1 MAASAAAR
9 TRRGSRKVADEVS
22 IKGPLYH
29 GVSRRAFF
37 TSFGGGVVVALPESP
52 DAFADAVWEDIAPYY
67 EALATSPLD
76 RTNVEAWLADWSLFE
91 SLLSEAGALAGFAYT
106 CDTSDPAREAAELR
120 FGTQISPKAR
130 EQRVRLQERLVQ
142 LDYVRPGLE
151 TTVERFRNQMQL
163 FASANVPLF
172 ADLSKLETEWSKVNG
187 AMTVEWDGEVK
198 TPAQLLPFLEST
210 DRAVRERAFKLR
222 ARPYIDRRP
231 VLADIFDRMYD
242 LRQQVARNAGLANFR
257 DYAHLEKNRFDYTPD
272 DCLRF
277 HEAVES
283 AVLPAVERLMRRR
296 RALMG
301 FDSLRPWDLPADA
314 RGRAPLKPF
323 QDIATFIDRAGDVFA
338 HVDPEFRSYY
348 RRMADAGLL
357 DLDNRKGK
365 APGGYCDTL
374 AFRKMPLIFMN
385 AVGVDEDVRTLLH
398 ESGHAFH
405 SFEASTL
412 PLLFQRHPGSEM
424 AEVASMSMEL
434 LATPFIDTDNGGY
447 YREDDAVRSR
457 ADLLEGIVLFFP
469 HCASVDAFQHW
480 IYLNDDGRDADAR
493 DRKWLELRRR
503 FEGSSVDWSGL
514 DSERIARWYQQPHF
528 FGSPFYYIEY
538 GIAQL
543 GALQVW
549 RNSLRDPQ
557 DAVRNYRAALALGAT
572 KPLPELFKAAGAR
585 LIFDSEG
592 MRELI
597 TVVEEE
603 LAKLH
608 D

>member
-1 MAASAAAR
+1 
-9 TRRGSRKVADEVS
+9 
-22 IKGPLYH
+22 
-29 GVSRRAFF
+29 
-37 TSFGGGVVVALPESP
+37 VVALPESP
-52 DAFADAVWEDIAPYY
+52 DAFQEATWEDIAPYY
-67 EALATSPLD
+67 DALATRPLD

-91 SLLSEAGALAGFAYT
+91 SLLSEAGALVGFAYS
-106 CDTSDPAREAAELR
+106 CDTADPAREAAELR
-120 FGTQISPKAR
+120 FGTQISPRAR

-151 TTVERFRNQMQL
+151 TMVQRFSNQMRL
-163 FASANVPLF
+163 FAPANVPLF
-172 ADLSKLETEWSKVNG
+172 ADLAKLETEWSKVNG
-187 AMTVEWDGEVK
+187 AMTVEWDGEQK

-210 DRAVRERAFKLR
+210 DRAVRERAFRMR
-222 ARPYIDRRP
+222 ASPYIERRG
-231 VLADIFDRMYD
+231 VLAGIFDRMYD
-242 LRQQVARNAGLANFR
+242 LRQQVALNAGFANYR

-296 RALMG
+296 RGHMG
-301 FDSLRPWDLPADA
+301 LDSLRPWDLTADA
-314 RGRAPLKPF
+314 RGRVPLKPF
-323 QDIATFIDRAGDVFA
+323 KDIATFIDHAGDVFA
-338 HVDPEFRSYY
+338 HVDRQFSVYY
-348 RRMADAGLL
+348 RRMAEADLL
-357 DLDNRKGK
+357 DLDNRHGK
-365 APGGYCDTL
+365 APGGYCQTL

-385 AVGVDEDVRTLLH
+385 AVGVDQDVQTLLH

-405 SFEASTL
+405 SFEASSL

-434 LATPFIDTDNGGY
+434 LAMPFIDTDNGGY
-447 YREDDAVRSR
+447 YSEGDAVRSR
-457 ADLLEGIVLFFP
+457 ADMLEGIILFFP
-469 HCASVDAFQHW
+469 HCASVDAFQQW
-480 IYLNDDGRDADAR
+480 IYLNNDGRDADAR
-493 DRKWLELRRR
+493 DRKWLELRQR

-557 DAVRNYRAALALGAT
+557 DAVRNYRGALALGAT

-585 LIFDSEG
+585 LMFDSEG
-592 MRELI
+592 MKELI

-603 LAKLH
+603 LEKLH

>member
-1 MAASAAAR
+1 
-9 TRRGSRKVADEVS
+9 
-22 IKGPLYH
+22 
-29 GVSRRAFF
+29 
-37 TSFGGGVVVALPESP
+37 VVIGLPESP
-52 DAFADAVWEDIAPYY
+52 DALKDATWEDIAPFY

-91 SLLSEAGALAGFAYT
+91 SLLSEASALASFAYT
-106 CDTSDPAREAAELR
+106 CDTSDAAREAAQLR

-130 EQRVRLQERLVQ
+130 EQRVRLQERLVK

-151 TTVERFRNQMQL
+151 TTVQRFRNQMRL
-163 FASANVPLF
+163 FAAANVPLF
-172 ADLSKLETEWSKVNG
+172 GELSKLETEWSKVNG
-187 AMTVEWDGEVK
+187 AMTVEWDGEQK

-222 ARPYIDRRP
+222 AKPYIDQRQ
-231 VLADIFDRMYD
+231 VLVDIFDRMYD
-242 LRQQVARNAGLANFR
+242 LRQQVARNAGFENFR
-257 DYAHLEKNRFDYTPD
+257 DYSHLEKNRFDYTPD

-283 AVLPAVERLMRRR
+283 AVMPAVERILRRR
-296 RALMG
+296 RTQMG
-301 FDSLRPWDLPADA
+301 IDPLRAWDITADPK
-314 RGRAPLKPF
+314 GRTPLKPF
-323 QDIATFIDRAGDVFA
+323 TDIATFIGRAADVFT
-338 HVDPEFRSYY
+338 HVDPEFGGYY
-348 RRMADAGLL
+348 RSMAEANLL

-365 APGGYCDTL
+365 APGGYCQTL

-385 AVGVDEDVRTLLH
+385 AVGIDEDVRTLLH
-398 ESGHAFH
+398 EAGHAFH

-434 LATPFIDTDNGGY
+434 LASPFIDADDGGY
-447 YREDDAVRSR
+447 YSEDDALRSR
-457 ADLLEGIVLFFP
+457 ADLLEGIVLFLP

-480 IYLNDDGRDADAR
+480 IYLNTDGRDAAAR
-493 DRKWLELRRR
+493 DRKWLELRQR
-503 FEGSSVDWSGL
+503 FEGSSLDWDGL
-514 DSERIARWYQQPHF
+514 DAERIARWYQQPHF

-557 DAVRNYRAALALGAT
+557 EAVRHYRGALTLGAT
-572 KPLPELFKAAGAR
+572 KPLPDLFKAAGAR
-585 LIFDSEG
+585 LMFDSEG

-597 TVVEEE
+597 SVVEEE

>member
-1 MAASAAAR
+1 MN
-9 TRRGSRKVADEVS
+9 
-22 IKGPLYH
+22 
-29 GVSRRAFF
+29 
-37 TSFGGGVVVALPESP
+37 LPESP
-52 DAFADAVWEDIAPYY
+52 DAFREATWDDIAPYY
-67 EALATSPLD
+67 EALATSQLD
-76 RTNVEAWLADWSLFE
+76 RTNVEAWLADWSVFE
-91 SLLSEAGALAGFAYT
+91 SLLSEAGALASFAYS
-106 CDTSDPAREAAELR
+106 CDTSDPAREAAQLR
-120 FGTQISPKAR
+120 FGTQVWPKAR
-130 EQRVRLQERLVQ
+130 EQRVRLQERLVE
-142 LDYVRPGLE
+142 LEYVRPGLE
-151 TTVERFRNQMQL
+151 TMVQRFRNQMRL
-163 FASANVPLF
+163 FAAANVPLF
-172 ADLSKLETEWSKVNG
+172 AELSKLETEWSKVNG
-187 AMTVEWDGEVK
+187 AMTVEWDGESR
-198 TPAQLLPFLEST
+198 TPAQLLPFLESS

-222 ARPYIDRRP
+222 AKPYIDQRP
-231 VLADIFDRMYD
+231 VLVDLFDRMYD
-242 LRQQVARNAGLANFR
+242 LRQHVARNAGFANFR
-257 DYAHLEKNRFDYTPD
+257 DYVHLEKNRFDYTPD

-296 RALMG
+296 RGHMG
-301 FDSLRPWDLPADA
+301 LDRLRPWDLPADP
-314 RGRAPLKPF
+314 RGRPPLKPF

-348 RRMADAGLL
+348 RRMADADLL

-365 APGGYCDTL
+365 APGGYCQTL

-385 AVGVDEDVRTLLH
+385 AVGIDEDVRTLLH

-405 SFEASTL
+405 SFEASAL

-434 LATPFIDTDNGGY
+434 LAMPFIDKDNGGY
-447 YREDDAVRSR
+447 YPEEDAVRSR

-480 IYLNDDGRDADAR
+480 IYLNDDGRDAGAR

-503 FEGSSVDWSGL
+503 FEGSSVDWDGL
-514 DSERIARWYQQPHF
+514 DSERVARWYQQPHF

-557 DAVRNYRAALALGAT
+557 DAVRNYRGALALGAT
-572 KPLPELFKAAGAR
+572 KPLPDLFKAAGAR
-585 LIFDSEG
+585 LVFDSEG

-597 TVVEEE
+597 SVVEEE
-603 LAKLH
+603 LEKLH

>member
-1 MAASAAAR
+1 MEA
-9 TRRGSRKVADEVS
+9 T
-22 IKGPLYH
+22 
-29 GVSRRAFF
+29 
-37 TSFGGGVVVALPESP
+37 
-52 DAFADAVWEDIAPYY
+52 WEDIAPYY
-67 EALATSPLD
+67 EALSTRPLD

-91 SLLSEAGALAGFAYT
+91 SLLSEASALAGFAYS
-106 CDTSDPAREAAELR
+106 CDTADEAREAAQLR

-130 EQRVRLQERLVQ
+130 EQRVRLQERLVK
-142 LDYVRPGLE
+142 LEYVRPGLE
-151 TTVERFRNQMQL
+151 TTVQRFRNQMRL
-163 FASANVPLF
+163 FAAANVPLF
-172 ADLSKLETEWSKVNG
+172 AELSKLETEWSKVNG
-187 AMTVEWDGEVK
+187 AMTVEWEGEPK

-222 ARPYIDRRP
+222 AKPYIDERQ
-231 VLADIFDRMYD
+231 VLAGIFDRMYD
-242 LRQQVARNAGLANFR
+242 LRQQVARNAGFENFR
-257 DYAHLEKNRFDYTPD
+257 DYSHLEKNRFDYTPD

-283 AVLPAVERLMRRR
+283 AVMPAVERILRRR
-296 RALMG
+296 RNQMG
-301 FDSLRPWDLPADA
+301 IDPLRAWDVTADP
-314 RGRAPLKPF
+314 RGRTPLKPF
-323 QDIATFIDRAGDVFA
+323 TDIETFIARAADVFT
-338 HVDPEFRSYY
+338 HVDPEFGAYY
-348 RRMADAGLL
+348 RRMADAKLL

-365 APGGYCDTL
+365 APGGYCQTL

-385 AVGVDEDVRTLLH
+385 AVGIDDDVRTLLH
-398 ESGHAFH
+398 EAGHAFH

-434 LATPFIDTDNGGY
+434 LASPFIDADDGGY
-447 YREDDAVRSR
+447 YSENDALRSR
-457 ADLLEGIVLFFP
+457 ADLLEGIVLFLP

-480 IYLNDDGRDADAR
+480 MYLNTDGRDASAR
-493 DRKWLELRRR
+493 DRKWLELRQR
-503 FEGSSVDWSGL
+503 FEGSSLDWTGL
-514 DSERIARWYQQPHF
+514 DAERIARWYQQPHF

-557 DAVRNYRAALALGAT
+557 EAVRDYRGALTLGAT
-572 KPLPELFKAAGAR
+572 KPLPDLFKAAGAR
-585 LIFDSEG
+585 LMFDSEG

-597 TVVEEE
+597 SVVEQE

>member
-1 MAASAAAR
+1 M
-9 TRRGSRKVADEVS
+9 GVAMD
-22 IKGPLYH
+22 
-29 GVSRRAFF
+29 
-37 TSFGGGVVVALPESP
+37 LPESP
-52 DAFADAVWEDIAPYY
+52 DAFADATWKDIAPYY
-67 EALATSPLD
+67 EALATIPLD
-76 RTNVEAWLADWSLFE
+76 HANVEGWLADWSRFE
-91 SLLSEAGALAGFAYT
+91 SLLLEAGALASFAYT
-106 CDTSDPAREAAELR
+106 CDTSDPAREAAQLR
-120 FGTQISPKAR
+120 FGSQISPKAR
-130 EQRVRLQERLVQ
+130 EQRARLQERLVA

-151 TTVERFRNQMQL
+151 TTVERFRNQMRL
-163 FASANVPLF
+163 FSAANVPLF
-172 ADLSKLETEWSKVNG
+172 GELSKLETEWSKVNG
-187 AMTVEWDGEVK
+187 AMTVEWDGEPK
-198 TPAQLLPFLEST
+198 TPSQLLPFLEST
-210 DRAVRERAFKLR
+210 DRAVRERAFMLR
-222 ARPYIDRRP
+222 AQPYIQQRP

-242 LRQQVARNAGLANFR
+242 RRQQVARNAGLANFR

-283 AVLPAVERLMRRR
+283 AVLPAVERIMRRR
-296 RALMG
+296 RGHMG
-301 FDSLRPWDLPADA
+301 LDPLRPWDITADP
-314 RGRAPLKPF
+314 RGRSPLKPF

-338 HVDPEFRSYY
+338 HVDPEFRTYY
-348 RRMADAGLL
+348 RRMADANLL

-365 APGGYCDTL
+365 APGAYCQTL
-374 AFRKMPLIFMN
+374 AFRQMPLIFMN
-385 AVGVDEDVRTLLH
+385 AVGVDDDVRTLLH

-405 SFEASTL
+405 SFEASAL

-434 LATPFIDTDNGGY
+434 LAMPFIDTDNGGY

-469 HCASVDAFQHW
+469 HCASVDALQHW
-480 IYLNDDGRDADAR
+480 IYLNDDGRDAGAR

-503 FEGSSVDWSGL
+503 FEGSSVDWEGL
-514 DSERIARWYQQPHF
+514 DSERVARWYQQPHF

-557 DAVRNYRAALALGAT
+557 DAVRNYRGALALGAT
-572 KPLPELFKAAGAR
+572 KPLPDLFKAAGAR
-585 LIFDSEG
+585 LMFDSEG
-592 MRELI
+592 MKELI

-603 LAKLH
+603 LEKLH

>member
-1 MAASAAAR
+1 
-9 TRRGSRKVADEVS
+9 
-22 IKGPLYH
+22 
-29 GVSRRAFF
+29 
-37 TSFGGGVVVALPESP
+37 VVDLPESP
-52 DAFADAVWEDIAPYY
+52 DAFRDATWEDVSPYY
-67 EALATSPLD
+67 EALANSPLD

-91 SLLSEAGALAGFAYT
+91 SLLSEAGAIAGFAYS

-172 ADLSKLETEWSKVNG
+172 ADLAKLETEWSKVNG
-187 AMTVEWDGEVK
+187 AMTVEWDGELK
-198 TPAQLLPFLEST
+198 TPARLLPFLEST

-222 ARPYIDRRP
+222 ASPYIDQRP
-231 VLADIFDRMYD
+231 VLADLFDRMYD
-242 LRQQVARNAGLANFR
+242 LRQQVARNAGFANFR

-296 RALMG
+296 RAHMG
-301 FDSLRPWDLPADA
+301 FDSLRPWDLPADP
-314 RGRAPLKPF
+314 RGRTPLKPF
-323 QDIATFIDRAGDVFA
+323 EDIATFIDRAGDVFA

-348 RRMADAGLL
+348 RSMAEAGLL

-365 APGGYCDTL
+365 APGGYCETL

-434 LATPFIDTDNGGY
+434 LAMPFIDTDNGGY

-480 IYLNDDGRDADAR
+480 IYLNGDGRDADAR

-557 DAVRNYRAALALGAT
+557 DAVRNYRGALALGAT
-572 KPLPELFKAAGAR
+572 KPLPDLFKAAGAR
-585 LIFDSEG
+585 LMFDSEG

-603 LAKLH
+603 LEKLH